1 MAKGNPILGTMQGT
15 IGDVTTYNYNGKQV
29 TRVRRRTIRNPRTSK
44 QAIQR
49 TIASTVTKFVSA
61 FAPVLNNSL
70 QNEGSKVSTLAK
82 IRSLN
87 MNMLRQLAAQN
98 KGAYAEKGSMY
109 VAPNPYV
116 ISRGIL
122 AGLTPL
128 TSATA
133 LTYLSDDG
141 ELVFPRSVISTEGA
155 ETATASKA
163 FPGIAVGDQITVL
176 ASYMEDAAEGSRV
189 GYCRFAFKDDTT
201 PVFNTVAGNQRLNPA
216 AIDLTKAEGPWDSL
230 VFGPESVDEQDVTY
244 IALGPLCGGNFGDP
258 VDIAGVIVSREAG
271 KLRSNAIMVS
281 SSSDEYTLAKVYP
294 TYMDGGTPIDIPS
307 DIYLNNDANVV

>member
-49 TIASTVTKFVSA
+49 TIASTVAKFVSA

-109 VAPNPYV
+109 VAPNPYL
-116 ISRGIL
+116 ISRGT
-122 AGLTPL
+122 LTGITPADSSVSL
-128 TSATA
+128 RDGSLIIPVSQIDVRTA
-133 LTYLSDDG
+133 VADQK
-141 ELVFPRSVISTEGA
+141 
-155 ETATASKA
+155 TASQVFKNV
-163 FPGIAVGDQITVL
+163 AVGDQITFL
-176 ASYMEDAAEGSRV
+176 CAWLEDLAEGSHV
-189 GYCRFAFKDDTT
+189 AYCRFAFKNDTT
-201 PVFNTVAGNQRLNPA
+201 PALIEGDDGSIINPA
-216 AIDLTKAEGPWDSL
+216 AVDLTKAEGPWQSL
-230 VFGPESVDEQDVTY
+230 VFQSVNEGTLLFGGSLIGESYDN
-244 IALGPLCGGNFGDP
+244 PLDM
-258 VDIAGVIVSREAG
+258 AGVIVSREAD
-271 KLRSNAIMVS
+271 KLRSTAYMQVNSFAGT
-281 SSSDEYTLAKVYP
+281 EYTLADVYP
-294 TYMDGGTPIDIPS
+294 TYMGGTTPIDVPS